1 MVARMSLQALPGVK
15 EPPRTHTHTHT
26 ALAGHCYQILIKI
39 KVVFEE
45 QRRAQVPPTLT
56 LSHTHTLSDPI
67 QSPSP
72 FLRAN
77 LRTVQISNTSIP
89 LTLIRFC
96 LANCASLPLLLS
108 LLTPPSPLLLLS
120 LALSLHLSTPFMF
133 GNGRTLFGN
142 KIKSVAKKA
151 FSGLETLE
159 HL

>member
-1 MVARMSLQALPGVK
+1 M
-15 EPPRTHTHTHT
+15 
-26 ALAGHCYQILIKI
+26 
-39 KVVFEE
+39 VFEE

-108 LLTPPSPLLLLS
+108 LLTPPPPSSSSLPRSLSSSIDTLHVWKRQDSVWKQDQVGGQESLLWPGDPGTPVSIPQCLAAPSSSP
-120 LALSLHLSTPFMF
+120 A
-133 GNGRTLFGN
+133 
-142 KIKSVAKKA
+142 
-151 FSGLETLE
+151 
-159 HL
+159 